1 MAWRDDEVTLRA
13 DIHRLSELVTEVGE
27 ACLALA
33 REPDGEILARAASE
47 RAARE
52 SYQQMNMEL
61 VREMRDIRASCAY
74 DVSAAQAEA
83 AALREQL
90 LEAGIEPAI
99 ADPDAGDK
107 TKRAL
112 SGLRE
117 ELGRVADAARRIVE
131 EPKRKSVL
139 AHIARRHK
147 GGAVT
152 SPALASIWSSLG
164 ELAKRTPECAQC
176 EGASA
181 AREETAK
188 LRAVA
193 ENALRRLA
201 EVEADAAA
209 ARATAAKLS
218 EQYDEWLKSFDLE
231 RQRSGQS
238 TRITAVLADH
248 SSPLSAAERAAARV
262 CRFLLESADGD
273 IDPFGY
279 MCQLLLSTCPLT
291 VVRVCTGLRCPAA
304 LKLMR
309 ELTTGTGCQC
319 ASYLGAVHI
328 LARHIG
334 GDVAWS
340 VTEMACVHASA
351 VGCSDPLFAAFGRA
365 RKMGDPQLDD
375 APDFDLLCSLV
386 RARLRVGA
394 VIGASAK
401 GASAKK

>member
-1 MAWRDDEVTLRA
+1 MTLRA

-52 SYQQMNMEL
+52 SYQQMNVEL

-74 DVSAAQAEA
+74 DVCAAQAEA

-231 RQRSGQS
+231 RQRSVQY
-238 TRITAVLADH
+238 TRITAGLAEH
-248 SSPLSAAERAAARV
+248 AAPLSAMERAAARV
-262 CRFLLESADGD
+262 ARFLLDSAGAE

-279 MCQLLLSTCPLT
+279 MCQLLLATCPLT
-291 VVRVCTGLRCPAA
+291 TVRVCSGMNSPAA
-304 LKLMR
+304 SKLVR
-309 ELTTGTGCQC
+309 ELTAGNGGQC

-334 GDVAWS
+334 GDLAWS
-340 VTEMACVHASA
+340 VTEMSCVHASA
-351 VGCSDPLFAAFGRA
+351 LRCSDPLFAAFGRA
-365 RKMGDPQLDD
+365 RKMADPPPDD
-375 APDFDLLCSLV
+375 APDAELLVSLV
-386 RARLRVGA
+386 RARLRVA
-394 VIGASAK
+394 SAIGASAH
-401 GASAKK
+401 KK